1 MARFLL
7 SLCLFSLLV
16 TTGSNSVFA
25 GEIDQDRQKALLRQ
39 KLTLLDNMLYRSKS
53 TKSIM
58 ASDDEG
64 AKSLIINARK
74 QHSSA
79 KSSLEIEDVDSAK
92 KHADTAL
99 KMLSSAAL
107 LSKRMNRSSTAD
119 RTRYDELL
127 KGIKYLEETAQQ
139 GLPESVTEL
148 VDQARKMADLDNYRE
163 AAKLLN
169 QAYEEASMKI
179 AETLDEKTVVYD
191 LDFANPREE
200 YQYELSRFNSSH
212 TLVTYMRQHS
222 KRPLSN
228 KLVEKYMDDALQS
241 HDKAVGNAEG
251 DDYPG
256 AIEKLEHANEML
268 QRLLRLLGA
277 QL

>member
-39 KLTLLDNMLYRSKS
+39 KLTLLESLLYRSKS
-53 TKSIM
+53 TESVM

-79 KSSLEIEDVDSAK
+79 KSSLEIEDLDGAK

-99 KMLSSAAL
+99 KMLSSATL
-107 LSKRMNRSSTAD
+107 LSKKKNRSSAAD

-127 KGIKYLEETAQQ
+127 RGIKFLEETAQQ

-148 VDQARKMADLDNYRE
+148 VDQARKMAVQDNYRE
-163 AAKLLN
+163 AARLLN

-179 AETLDEKTVVYD
+179 AETLDEKTVVYG

-200 YQYELSRFNSSH
+200 YQYELNRFNSSH

-228 KLVEKYMDDALQS
+228 KLVKKYTDDALQS
-241 HDKAVGNAEG
+241 HDEAVGNAEG

-268 QRLLRLLGA
+268 QRVLRLLGA

>member
-25 GEIDQDRQKALLRQ
+25 GEIDQDRQKAQLRN
-39 KLTLLDNMLYRSKS
+39 KVTLLESLLYRSKS

-64 AKSLIINARK
+64 AKSLIIGARK
-74 QHSSA
+74 QYGSA
-79 KSSLEIEDVDSAK
+79 KSSLEIEDLDSAK

-99 KMLSSAAL
+99 KMLSSATL
-107 LSKRMNRSSTAD
+107 LSKKKNRSSAAD

-127 KGIKYLEETAQQ
+127 KGIKFLEETAQQ

-148 VDQARKMADLDNYRE
+148 VDQARKMAVQDNYRE
-163 AAKLLN
+163 AARLLN

-179 AETLDEKTVVYD
+179 AETLDEKTVVYG

-200 YQYELSRFNSSH
+200 YQYELNRFNSSH

-228 KLVEKYMDDALQS
+228 KLVKKYMDDALQN
-241 HDKAVGNAEG
+241 HDEAVGNAEG

>member
-25 GEIDQDRQKALLRQ
+25 GEIDQDHQKALLRQ
-39 KLTLLDNMLYRSKS
+39 KVTLLESLLYRSKS

-64 AKSLIINARK
+64 AKSLIIGARK
-74 QHSSA
+74 QYGSA
-79 KSSLEIEDVDSAK
+79 KSSLEIEDLDSAK

-99 KMLSSAAL
+99 KMLSSATL
-107 LSKRMNRSSTAD
+107 LSKKKNRSSATD

-127 KGIKYLEETAQQ
+127 RGIKFLEETAQQ

-148 VDQARKMADLDNYRE
+148 VDQARKMAVQDNYRE
-163 AAKLLN
+163 AARLLN

-179 AETLDEKTVVYD
+179 AETLDEKTVVYG

-212 TLVTYMRQHS
+212 TLVTYMRQLS

-228 KLVEKYMDDALQS
+228 KLVKKYMDDALQS
-241 HDKAVGNAEG
+241 HDEAVGNAEG